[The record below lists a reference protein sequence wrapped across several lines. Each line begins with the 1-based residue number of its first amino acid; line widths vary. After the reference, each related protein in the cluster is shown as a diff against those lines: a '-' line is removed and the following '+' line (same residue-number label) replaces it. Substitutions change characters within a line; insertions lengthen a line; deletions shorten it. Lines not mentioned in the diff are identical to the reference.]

1 MSETELRPPAVDCC
15 LPPPILPVDHTAV
28 GEIFK
33 DVQFGESVVFGDTCF
48 LKSDSKYWKADDT
61 DEDTIG
67 LIVIALGTYGADA
80 YGDALRCGF
89 IRDDSWNWTV
99 AGRLFVP
106 NSKGPPTQ
114 TPPGS
119 GKVKM
124 IIGYATHA
132 DRAYI
137 GPDNSYVEVP

>member
-1 MSETELRPPAVDCC
+1 MVGTKLRPLGMDCC
-15 LPPPILPVDHTAV
+15 MLPPLLADDLTAN

-33 DVQFGESVVFGDTCF
+33 DIQFGESVVFGDTCF
-48 LKSDSKYWKADDT
+48 LKSDGKFWKADDT
-61 DEDTIG
+61 DENSLG
-67 LIVIALGTYGADA
+67 LIVLALGTYGADA
-80 YGDALRCGF
+80 YGDAVRHGF
-89 IRDDSWNWTV
+89 VRNDAWNYTPG
-99 AGRLFVP
+99 GRLFVP

-132 DRAYI
+132 NRAYI